1 MFQISFHVLLFC
13 FIKTGGCEN
22 TWFIPVCVRPDSAF
36 FFDFQELSRSYST
49 FLFHLCSSKIFYRIQ
64 CRHSRVSCK
73 ISSLVLEK
81 LFSVEL
87 LEVRVIVVQSE

>member
-36 FFDFQELSRSYST
+36 FLTFRNFPEVILHFFFICAQAKYS
-49 FLFHLCSSKIFYRIQ
+49 I
-64 CRHSRVSCK
+64 
-73 ISSLVLEK
+73 E
-81 LFSVEL
+81 FSVGTPEFLVRFL
-87 LEVRVIVVQSE
+87 L